1 VDRITITIQ
10 PEGGEPRRL
19 NVRRNLP
26 VHALL
31 DEVRSKL
38 ELGPALVSLR
48 LRGAKQPLDPERTLA
63 QHGLRDG
70 ADLTLVRET
79 GPRSSP
85 GRELIERGQK
95 VPIGGGHVAYLEEE
109 RTGEIFALEW
119 QPGIIGRAVELDPSM
134 NRLLAVDLSG
144 LQGSEYVSRQHACI
158 TESGGQYAVEALN
171 PRNPTYLNEE
181 DIGTGKSHVLQP
193 GDRMRLGKT
202 VRLIFNLRG

>member
-1 VDRITITIQ
+1 MERIVITIQ
-10 PEGGEPRRL
+10 AEGGESRRL

-26 VHALL
+26 VRVLL

-38 ELGPALVSLR
+38 ELGSAMVTLR
-48 LRGAKQPLDPERTLA
+48 VRGAPEPLEPERTLA
-63 QHGLRDG
+63 QHGLKDG
-70 ADLTLVRET
+70 AELVLLREV
-79 GPRSSP
+79 GPRSTP

-95 VPIGGGHVAYLEEE
+95 VPIGEGHLAYLEEE

-119 QPGIIGRAVELDPSM
+119 QPAIVGRAVEVDPSM
-134 NRLLAVDLSG
+134 NRLLAVDLTG

-158 TESGGQYAVEALN
+158 TESGGQYALEALN

-193 GDRMRLGKT
+193 GDRLRVGKT
-202 VRLIFNLRG
+202 VLIFNLRG